1 MKKLDRDMKL
11 RVFILDSL
19 VAQSGKPLLPDLIGK
34 LTTEIL
40 ERVKD
45 IIDASEKHNSNKD

>member
-45 IIDASEKHNSNKD
+45 IIDAKEKEV